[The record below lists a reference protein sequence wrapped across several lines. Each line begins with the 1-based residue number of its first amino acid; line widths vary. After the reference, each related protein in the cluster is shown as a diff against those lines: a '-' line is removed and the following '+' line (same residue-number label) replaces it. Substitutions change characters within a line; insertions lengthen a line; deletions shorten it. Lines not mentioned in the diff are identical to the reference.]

1 MPPTVHRAAH
11 HHMKMF
17 TSMASSEELQEETRS
32 SESVRIKAAGI
43 RFSFTVFVSDLP
55 LVMKTSHAASEAR
68 EQRLAES
75 YVTHTLIVSC

>member
-17 TSMASSEELQEETRS
+17 TSMASSEELEEQTRRR
-32 SESVRIKAAGI
+32 ESVSEKAAGI

-55 LVMKTSHAASEAR
+55 LANED
-68 EQRLAES
+68 
-75 YVTHTLIVSC
+75 